1 MGGRRNSP
9 VLCLIMSEDEKEL
22 DSDSEESNSGKEE
35 LSSEEV
41 ASGEPDAP
49 LEAGE
54 PEDSEFEEEEEEEE
68 EEEGVEFDLDAQI
81 EEFRHQIEEDPENCV
96 HHYNLGEALA
106 ELGQSEE
113 AQEAFEQALLLDKN
127 QAFSAII
134 HFGIGNLYYHQLM
147 SGIQSTVVKSSV
159 GLHSQHRA
167 GAQISSVNDDDY
179 ATPLREFEAAVQ
191 DLPSLQADEEIME
204 YISTNVPQQIATV
217 YYKWASDLFDKARQI
232 DNYGDEVK
240 DIKKGLKHL
249 KKTIEID
256 PNHSQANLMV
266 KYGKKM
272 LQEGFSIYDE
282 YGFVAKEIQGT
293 G

>member
-1 MGGRRNSP
+1 M
-9 VLCLIMSEDEKEL
+9 IMSEDEKEL

-41 ASGEPDAP
+41 ASGETDAP

-54 PEDSEFEEEEEEEE
+54 PEDSEFEEEEEE
-68 EEEGVEFDLDAQI
+68 VEFDLDAQI

>member
-1 MGGRRNSP
+1 M
-9 VLCLIMSEDEKEL
+9 IMSEDEKEPE
-22 DSDSEESNSGKEE
+22 SDSLKEESNSED
-35 LSSEEV
+35 V
-41 ASGEPDAP
+41 ANVEPVENVP
-49 LEAGE
+49 SQLEAGE
-54 PEDSEFEEEEEEEE
+54 PEDSVEEFDEEEEE
-68 EEEGVEFDLDAQI
+68 VEFDLEAQI
-81 EEFRHQIEEDPENCV
+81 EEFRHQIEEDPDNCV

-106 ELGQSEE
+106 ELGQLEE
-113 AQEAFEQALLLDKN
+113 AQEAFEQALLLDEN

-167 GAQISSVNDDDY
+167 GNTISSVNDDDY
-179 ATPLREFEAAVQ
+179 SIPLREFEAAMQ
-191 DLPSLQADEEIME
+191 DIQSLQADEEIME
-204 YISTNVPQQIATV
+204 YISQNVPQQIATV

>member
-1 MGGRRNSP
+1 M
-9 VLCLIMSEDEKEL
+9 IMSEDEKEL

-54 PEDSEFEEEEEEEE
+54 PEDSEFEEEGEE
-68 EEEGVEFDLDAQI
+68 VEFDLDAQI
-81 EEFRHQIEEDPENCV
+81 EEFRCQIEEDPENCV

-113 AQEAFEQALLLDKN
+113 AQEAFEQALLLDKD

>member
-1 MGGRRNSP
+1 M
-9 VLCLIMSEDEKEL
+9 IMSEDEKEL
-22 DSDSEESNSGKEE
+22 ESDSLKEESNS
-35 LSSEEV
+35 EEV
-41 ASGEPDAP
+41 ANGEAVENAP
-49 LEAGE
+49 SQLEAGE
-54 PEDSEFEEEEEEEE
+54 PEDSVEEFEEEEE
-68 EEEGVEFDLDAQI
+68 VEFDLEAQI
-81 EEFRHQIEEDPENCV
+81 EEFRHQIEEDPDNCV
-96 HHYNLGEALA
+96 NYYNMGEALA
-106 ELGQSEE
+106 ELGQLEE
-113 AQEAFEQALLLDKN
+113 AQEAFEQALLLDEN

-167 GAQISSVNDDDY
+167 GNTISSVNDDDY
-179 ATPLREFEAAVQ
+179 AIPLREFEAAIQ
-191 DLPSLQADEEIME
+191 DIPSLQADEEITE
-204 YISTNVPQQIATV
+204 YISENVPQQIATV
-217 YYKWASDLFDKARQI
+217 YYKWASDLFAKARQI

-240 DIKKGLKHL
+240 DIKQGLRHL

-256 PNHSQANLMV
+256 PNHTQANLMV

>member
-1 MGGRRNSP
+1 M
-9 VLCLIMSEDEKEL
+9 IMSEDEKEPE
-22 DSDSEESNSGKEE
+22 SDSLKEESNSED
-35 LSSEEV
+35 V
-41 ASGEPDAP
+41 ANVEPVENVP
-49 LEAGE
+49 SQLEAGE
-54 PEDSEFEEEEEEEE
+54 PEDSVEEFDEEEEE
-68 EEEGVEFDLDAQI
+68 VEFDLEAQI
-81 EEFRHQIEEDPENCV
+81 EEFRHQIEEDPDSCV

-106 ELGQSEE
+106 ELGQLEE
-113 AQEAFEQALLLDKN
+113 AQEAFEQALLLDEN

-167 GAQISSVNDDDY
+167 GNTISSVNDDDY
-179 ATPLREFEAAVQ
+179 SIPLREFEAAMQ
-191 DLPSLQADEEIME
+191 DIPSLQADEEIME
-204 YISTNVPQQIATV
+204 YISQNVPQQIATV

-240 DIKKGLKHL
+240 DIKQGLRHL
-249 KKTIEID
+249 KKTIGID

>member
-1 MGGRRNSP
+1 M
-9 VLCLIMSEDEKEL
+9 IMSEDEKEPE
-22 DSDSEESNSGKEE
+22 SDSLKEESNAED
-35 LSSEEV
+35 V
-41 ASGEPDAP
+41 ANVEPVENVP
-49 LEAGE
+49 SQLEAGE
-54 PEDSEFEEEEEEEE
+54 PEDSVEELDEEEEE
-68 EEEGVEFDLDAQI
+68 VEFDLEAQI
-81 EEFRHQIEEDPENCV
+81 EEFRHQIEEDPDNCV

-106 ELGQSEE
+106 ELGQLEE
-113 AQEAFEQALLLDKN
+113 AQEAFEQALLLDEN

-167 GAQISSVNDDDY
+167 GNTISSVNDDDY
-179 ATPLREFEAAVQ
+179 SIPLREFEAAMQ
-191 DLPSLQADEEIME
+191 DIPSLQADEEIME
-204 YISTNVPQQIATV
+204 YISQNVPQQIATV

-240 DIKKGLKHL
+240 DIKQGLRHL
-249 KKTIEID
+249 KKTIGID

>member
-1 MGGRRNSP
+1 M
-9 VLCLIMSEDEKEL
+9 IMSEDEKEL

-54 PEDSEFEEEEEEEE
+54 PEDSEFEEEEEEE
-68 EEEGVEFDLDAQI
+68 VEFDLDAQI

-113 AQEAFEQALLLDKN
+113 AQEAFEQALLLDKD
-127 QAFSAII
+127 QAFGAII

>member
-1 MGGRRNSP
+1 M
-9 VLCLIMSEDEKEL
+9 IMSEDEKEL

-54 PEDSEFEEEEEEEE
+54 PEDSEFEEEG
-68 EEEGVEFDLDAQI
+68 EEGEEVEFDLDAQI
-81 EEFRHQIEEDPENCV
+81 GEFRYQIEEDPENCV

-113 AQEAFEQALLLDKN
+113 AQEAFEQALLLDKD
-127 QAFSAII
+127 QAFGAII

>member
-9 VLCLIMSEDEKEL
+9 LLCLIMSEDEKEL
-22 DSDSEESNSGKEE
+22 EPGPEESNS
-35 LSSEEV
+35 EEV
-41 ASGEPDAP
+41 AAGEPDAL
-49 LEAGE
+49 LEAEEAEE
-54 PEDSEFEEEEEEEE
+54 PEDSELEEEE
-68 EEEGVEFDLDAQI
+68 VEFDLEAQV
-81 EEFRHQIEEDPENCV
+81 EEFKHQIEEEPDNCV

-113 AQEAFEQALLLDKN
+113 AQEAFEQALLLDKD

-167 GAQISSVNDDDY
+167 GDTISSVNDDDY
-179 ATPLREFEAAVQ
+179 AIPLREFEAAIQ
-191 DLPSLQADEEIME
+191 DIPTLQADEEIME
-204 YISTNVPQQIATV
+204 YISKNVPQQIATV

-232 DNYGDEVK
+232 SNYGDEVK
-240 DIKKGLKHL
+240 DIKQGLKHL
-249 KKTIEID
+249 KKTIDID
-256 PNHSQANLMV
+256 PNHTQANLMV

>member
-9 VLCLIMSEDEKEL
+9 LLCLIMSEDEKEL
-22 DSDSEESNSGKEE
+22 EPGPEESNS
-35 LSSEEV
+35 EEV
-41 ASGEPDAP
+41 AAGEPDAL
-49 LEAGE
+49 LEAEEAEE
-54 PEDSEFEEEEEEEE
+54 PEDSELEEEE
-68 EEEGVEFDLDAQI
+68 VEFDLEAQV
-81 EEFRHQIEEDPENCV
+81 EEFRRQIEEDPENCV

-113 AQEAFEQALLLDKN
+113 AQEAFEQALLLDKD

-159 GLHSQHRA
+159 GLHSQHKA
-167 GAQISSVNDDDY
+167 GDTISSVNDDDY
-179 ATPLREFEAAVQ
+179 AIPLREFEAAIQ
-191 DLPSLQADEEIME
+191 GIPTLQADEEIME
-204 YISTNVPQQIATV
+204 YISKNVPQQIATV

-232 DNYGDEVK
+232 SNYGDEVK
-240 DIKKGLKHL
+240 DIKQGLKYL
-249 KKTIEID
+249 KKTVDID
-256 PNHSQANLMV
+256 PNHTQANLMV

>member
-1 MGGRRNSP
+1 M
-9 VLCLIMSEDEKEL
+9 IMSEDEKEPE
-22 DSDSEESNSGKEE
+22 SDSLKEESNSED
-35 LSSEEV
+35 V
-41 ASGEPDAP
+41 ANVEPVENVP
-49 LEAGE
+49 SQLEAGE
-54 PEDSEFEEEEEEEE
+54 PEDSVEEFEEEEE
-68 EEEGVEFDLDAQI
+68 VEFDLEAQI
-81 EEFRHQIEEDPENCV
+81 EEFRHQIEEDPDNCV

-106 ELGQSEE
+106 ELGQLEE
-113 AQEAFEQALLLDKN
+113 AQEAFEQALLLDEN

-167 GAQISSVNDDDY
+167 GNTISSVNDDDY
-179 ATPLREFEAAVQ
+179 SIPLREFEAAMQ
-191 DLPSLQADEEIME
+191 DIPSLQADEEIME
-204 YISTNVPQQIATV
+204 YISQNVPQQIATV

>member
-1 MGGRRNSP
+1 M
-9 VLCLIMSEDEKEL
+9 IMSEDEKEL

-54 PEDSEFEEEEEEEE
+54 PEDSEFEEEGEE
-68 EEEGVEFDLDAQI
+68 VEFDLDAQI
-81 EEFRHQIEEDPENCV
+81 EEFRYQIEEDPENCV

-113 AQEAFEQALLLDKN
+113 AQEAFEQALLLDKD
-127 QAFSAII
+127 QAFGAII
-134 HFGIGNLYYHQLM
+134 HFDIGNLDYHQLM
-147 SGIQSTVVKSSV
+147 SGIQSKVVKSSV

-191 DLPSLQADEEIME
+191 DLPSLQADEEMME

>member
-1 MGGRRNSP
+1 M
-9 VLCLIMSEDEKEL
+9 IMSEDEKEL

-54 PEDSEFEEEEEEEE
+54 PEDSEFEEEGEE
-68 EEEGVEFDLDAQI
+68 VEFDLDAQI

>member
-1 MGGRRNSP
+1 M
-9 VLCLIMSEDEKEL
+9 IMSEDEKEL
-22 DSDSEESNSGKEE
+22 ESDFLKEESNS
-35 LSSEEV
+35 EEV
-41 ASGEPDAP
+41 ANGETVENAP
-49 LEAGE
+49 SQLEAGD
-54 PEDSEFEEEEEEEE
+54 PEDSVEEFEEEEE
-68 EEEGVEFDLDAQI
+68 VEFDLEAQI
-81 EEFRHQIEEDPENCV
+81 EEFRHQIEEDPDNCV
-96 HHYNLGEALA
+96 NYYNMGEALA
-106 ELGQSEE
+106 ELGQLEE
-113 AQEAFEQALLLDKN
+113 AQEAFEQALLLDEN

-167 GAQISSVNDDDY
+167 GDTISSVNDDDY
-179 ATPLREFEAAVQ
+179 AIPLREFEAAIQ
-191 DLPSLQADEEIME
+191 DIPSLQADEEITE
-204 YISTNVPQQIATV
+204 YISENVPQQIATV

-240 DIKKGLKHL
+240 DIKQGLRHL

-256 PNHSQANLMV
+256 PNHTQANLMV

>member
-1 MGGRRNSP
+1 M
-9 VLCLIMSEDEKEL
+9 IMSEDEKEL
-22 DSDSEESNSGKEE
+22 ESDSLKEESNS
-35 LSSEEV
+35 EEV
-41 ASGEPDAP
+41 ANGEAVENAP
-49 LEAGE
+49 SQLEAGE
-54 PEDSEFEEEEEEEE
+54 PEDSVEEFEEEEE
-68 EEEGVEFDLDAQI
+68 VEFDLEAQI
-81 EEFRHQIEEDPENCV
+81 EEFRHQIEEDPDNCV
-96 HHYNLGEALA
+96 NYYNMGEALA
-106 ELGQSEE
+106 ELGQLEE
-113 AQEAFEQALLLDKN
+113 AQEAFEQALLLDEN

-167 GAQISSVNDDDY
+167 GNTISSVNDDDY
-179 ATPLREFEAAVQ
+179 AIPLREFEAAIQ
-191 DLPSLQADEEIME
+191 DIPSLQADEEITE
-204 YISTNVPQQIATV
+204 YISENVPQQIATV

-240 DIKKGLKHL
+240 DIKQGLRHL

-256 PNHSQANLMV
+256 PNHTQANLMV

>member
-1 MGGRRNSP
+1 M
-9 VLCLIMSEDEKEL
+9 IMSEDEKEL
-22 DSDSEESNSGKEE
+22 ESDSLKEKSN
-35 LSSEEV
+35 SEEV
-41 ASGEPDAP
+41 ANGEAVENAP
-49 LEAGE
+49 SQLEAGE
-54 PEDSEFEEEEEEEE
+54 PEDSVEDFEEEEE
-68 EEEGVEFDLDAQI
+68 VEFDLEAQI
-81 EEFRHQIEEDPENCV
+81 EEFRHQIEEDPDNCV
-96 HHYNLGEALA
+96 NYYNMGEALA
-106 ELGQSEE
+106 ELGQLEE
-113 AQEAFEQALLLDKN
+113 AQEAFEQALLLDEN

-167 GAQISSVNDDDY
+167 GDTISSVNDDDY
-179 ATPLREFEAAVQ
+179 AIPLREFEAAIQ
-191 DLPSLQADEEIME
+191 DIPSLQADEEITE
-204 YISTNVPQQIATV
+204 YISENVPQQIATV

-240 DIKKGLKHL
+240 DIKQGLRHL

-256 PNHSQANLMV
+256 PNHTQANLMA

>member
-1 MGGRRNSP
+1 
-9 VLCLIMSEDEKEL
+9 MSEDEKEPE
-22 DSDSEESNSGKEE
+22 SDSLKEESNSED
-35 LSSEEV
+35 V
-41 ASGEPDAP
+41 ANVEPVENVP
-49 LEAGE
+49 SQLEAGE
-54 PEDSEFEEEEEEEE
+54 PEDSVEEFDEEEEE
-68 EEEGVEFDLDAQI
+68 VEFDLEAQI
-81 EEFRHQIEEDPENCV
+81 EEFRHQIEEDPDNCV

-106 ELGQSEE
+106 ELGQLEE
-113 AQEAFEQALLLDKN
+113 AQEAFEQALLLDEN

-167 GAQISSVNDDDY
+167 GNTISSVNDDDY
-179 ATPLREFEAAVQ
+179 SIPLREFEAAMQ
-191 DLPSLQADEEIME
+191 DIPSLQADEEIME
-204 YISTNVPQQIATV
+204 YISQNVPQQIATV

-240 DIKKGLKHL
+240 DIKQGLRHL
-249 KKTIEID
+249 KKTIGID

>member
-41 ASGEPDAP
+41 ASGETDAP

-54 PEDSEFEEEEEEEE
+54 PEDSEFEEEEEE
-68 EEEGVEFDLDAQI
+68 VEFDLDAQI

>member
-1 MGGRRNSP
+1 M
-9 VLCLIMSEDEKEL
+9 IMSEDEKEL
-22 DSDSEESNSGKEE
+22 ESDSLKEESNS
-35 LSSEEV
+35 EEV
-41 ASGEPDAP
+41 ANGEAVENAP
-49 LEAGE
+49 SQLEAGE
-54 PEDSEFEEEEEEEE
+54 PEDSVEEFEEEEE
-68 EEEGVEFDLDAQI
+68 VEFDLEAQI
-81 EEFRHQIEEDPENCV
+81 EEFRHQIEEDPDNCV
-96 HHYNLGEALA
+96 NYYNMGEALA
-106 ELGQSEE
+106 ELGQLEE
-113 AQEAFEQALLLDKN
+113 AQEAFEQALLLDEN

-167 GAQISSVNDDDY
+167 GDTISSVNDDDY
-179 ATPLREFEAAVQ
+179 AIPLREFEAAMQ
-191 DLPSLQADEEIME
+191 DIPSLQADEEIME
-204 YISTNVPQQIATV
+204 YISQNVPQQIATV

-240 DIKKGLKHL
+240 DIKQGLRHL

-256 PNHSQANLMV
+256 PNHTQANLMV

>member
-9 VLCLIMSEDEKEL
+9 LLCLIMSEDEKEL
-22 DSDSEESNSGKEE
+22 EPGPEESNS
-35 LSSEEV
+35 EEV
-41 ASGEPDAP
+41 AAGEPDAL
-49 LEAGE
+49 LEAEEAEE
-54 PEDSEFEEEEEEEE
+54 PEDSELEEEE
-68 EEEGVEFDLDAQI
+68 VEFVLEAQV
-81 EEFRHQIEEDPENCV
+81 EEFKHQIEEEPDNCV

-113 AQEAFEQALLLDKN
+113 AQEAFEQALLLDKD

-167 GAQISSVNDDDY
+167 GDTISSVNDDDY
-179 ATPLREFEAAVQ
+179 AIPLREFEAAIQ
-191 DLPSLQADEEIME
+191 DIPTLQADEEIME
-204 YISTNVPQQIATV
+204 YISKNVPQQIATV

-232 DNYGDEVK
+232 SNYGDEVK
-240 DIKKGLKHL
+240 DIKQGLKHL
-249 KKTIEID
+249 KKTIDID
-256 PNHSQANLMV
+256 PNHTQANLMV

>member
-1 MGGRRNSP
+1 M
-9 VLCLIMSEDEKEL
+9 IMSEDEKEPE
-22 DSDSEESNSGKEE
+22 SDSLKEESNSED
-35 LSSEEV
+35 V
-41 ASGEPDAP
+41 ANVEPVENVP
-49 LEAGE
+49 SQLEAGE
-54 PEDSEFEEEEEEEE
+54 PEDSVEEFDEEEEE
-68 EEEGVEFDLDAQI
+68 VEFDLEAQI
-81 EEFRHQIEEDPENCV
+81 EEFRHQIEEDPDNCV

-106 ELGQSEE
+106 ELGQLEE
-113 AQEAFEQALLLDKN
+113 AQEAFEQALLLDEN

-167 GAQISSVNDDDY
+167 GNTISSVNDDDY
-179 ATPLREFEAAVQ
+179 SIPLREFEAAMQ
-191 DLPSLQADEEIME
+191 DIPSLQADEEIME
-204 YISTNVPQQIATV
+204 YISQNVPQQIATV

-240 DIKKGLKHL
+240 DIKQGLRHL
-249 KKTIEID
+249 KKTIGID

>member
-9 VLCLIMSEDEKEL
+9 LLCLIMSEDEKEL
-22 DSDSEESNSGKEE
+22 EPGPEESNS
-35 LSSEEV
+35 EEV
-41 ASGEPDAP
+41 AAGEPDAL
-49 LEAGE
+49 LEAEEAEE
-54 PEDSEFEEEEEEEE
+54 PEDSELEEEE
-68 EEEGVEFDLDAQI
+68 VEFDLEAQV
-81 EEFRHQIEEDPENCV
+81 EEFKHQIEEDPDNCV

-113 AQEAFEQALLLDKN
+113 AQEAFEQALLLDKD

-167 GAQISSVNDDDY
+167 GDTISSVNDDDY
-179 ATPLREFEAAVQ
+179 AIPLREFEAAIQ
-191 DLPSLQADEEIME
+191 DIPTLQADEEIME
-204 YISTNVPQQIATV
+204 YISKNVPQQIATV

-232 DNYGDEVK
+232 SNYGDEVK
-240 DIKKGLKHL
+240 DIKQGLKHL
-249 KKTIEID
+249 KKTIDID
-256 PNHSQANLMV
+256 PNHTQANLMV

>member
-1 MGGRRNSP
+1 M
-9 VLCLIMSEDEKEL
+9 IMSEDEKEPE
-22 DSDSEESNSGKEE
+22 SDSLKEESNSED
-35 LSSEEV
+35 V
-41 ASGEPDAP
+41 ANVEPVENVP
-49 LEAGE
+49 SQLEAGE
-54 PEDSEFEEEEEEEE
+54 PEDSVEEFDEEEEE
-68 EEEGVEFDLDAQI
+68 VEFDLEAQI

-106 ELGQSEE
+106 ELGQLEE
-113 AQEAFEQALLLDKN
+113 AQEAFEQALLLDEN

-167 GAQISSVNDDDY
+167 GNTISSVNDDDY
-179 ATPLREFEAAVQ
+179 SIPLREFEAAMQ
-191 DLPSLQADEEIME
+191 DIPSLQADEEIME
-204 YISTNVPQQIATV
+204 YISQNVPQQIATV

-240 DIKKGLKHL
+240 DIKQGLRHL
-249 KKTIEID
+249 KKTIGID

>member
-9 VLCLIMSEDEKEL
+9 LLCLIMSEDEKEPE
-22 DSDSEESNSGKEE
+22 SDSLKEESNSED
-35 LSSEEV
+35 V
-41 ASGEPDAP
+41 ANVEPVENVP
-49 LEAGE
+49 SQLEAGE
-54 PEDSEFEEEEEEEE
+54 PEDSVEEFDEEEEE
-68 EEEGVEFDLDAQI
+68 VEFDLEAQI
-81 EEFRHQIEEDPENCV
+81 EEFRHQIEEDPDNCA

-106 ELGQSEE
+106 ELGQLEE
-113 AQEAFEQALLLDKN
+113 AQEAFEQALLLDEN

-167 GAQISSVNDDDY
+167 GNTISSVNDDDY
-179 ATPLREFEAAVQ
+179 SIPLREFEAAIQ
-191 DLPSLQADEEIME
+191 DIPSLQADEEITE
-204 YISTNVPQQIATV
+204 YISENVPQQIATV

-240 DIKKGLKHL
+240 DIKQGLRHL

-256 PNHSQANLMV
+256 PNHTQANLMV

>member
-1 MGGRRNSP
+1 M
-9 VLCLIMSEDEKEL
+9 IMSEDEKEL

-54 PEDSEFEEEEEEEE
+54 PEDSEFEEEGEE
-68 EEEGVEFDLDAQI
+68 VEFDLDAQI
-81 EEFRHQIEEDPENCV
+81 EEFRYQIEEDPENCV

-113 AQEAFEQALLLDKN
+113 AQEAFEQALLLDKD
-127 QAFSAII
+127 QAFGAII

>member
-1 MGGRRNSP
+1 M
-9 VLCLIMSEDEKEL
+9 IMSEDEKEL
-22 DSDSEESNSGKEE
+22 ESDSLKEESNS
-35 LSSEEV
+35 EEV
-41 ASGEPDAP
+41 ANGEAVENAP
-49 LEAGE
+49 SQLEAGE
-54 PEDSEFEEEEEEEE
+54 PEDSVEEFEEEEE
-68 EEEGVEFDLDAQI
+68 VEFDLEAQI
-81 EEFRHQIEEDPENCV
+81 EEFRHQIEEDPDNCV

-106 ELGQSEE
+106 ELGQLEE
-113 AQEAFEQALLLDKN
+113 AQEAFEQALLLDEN

-167 GAQISSVNDDDY
+167 GNTISSVNDDDY
-179 ATPLREFEAAVQ
+179 SIPLREFEAAMQ
-191 DLPSLQADEEIME
+191 DIPSLQADEEIME
-204 YISTNVPQQIATV
+204 YISQNVPQQIATV

-240 DIKKGLKHL
+240 DIKQGLRHL
-249 KKTIEID
+249 KKTIGID
-256 PNHSQANLMV
+256 PNHTQANLMV

>member
-1 MGGRRNSP
+1 M
-9 VLCLIMSEDEKEL
+9 IMSEDEKEPE
-22 DSDSEESNSGKEE
+22 SDSLKEESNSED
-35 LSSEEV
+35 V
-41 ASGEPDAP
+41 ANVEPVENIP
-49 LEAGE
+49 SQLEAGE
-54 PEDSEFEEEEEEEE
+54 PEDSVEEFEEEEE
-68 EEEGVEFDLDAQI
+68 VEFDLEAQI
-81 EEFRHQIEEDPENCV
+81 EEFRHQIEEDPDNCV
-96 HHYNLGEALA
+96 NYYNMGEALA
-106 ELGQSEE
+106 ELGQLEE
-113 AQEAFEQALLLDKN
+113 AQEAFEQALLLDEN

-167 GAQISSVNDDDY
+167 GNTISSVNDDDY
-179 ATPLREFEAAVQ
+179 SIPLREFEAAIQ
-191 DLPSLQADEEIME
+191 DIPSLQADEEIME
-204 YISTNVPQQIATV
+204 YISQNVPQQIATV

-240 DIKKGLKHL
+240 DIKQGLRHL
-249 KKTIEID
+249 KKTIDID
-256 PNHSQANLMV
+256 PNHTQANLMV

>member
-1 MGGRRNSP
+1 M
-9 VLCLIMSEDEKEL
+9 IMSEDEKEPG
-22 DSDSEESNSGKEE
+22 SDSLKEESNSED
-35 LSSEEV
+35 V
-41 ASGEPDAP
+41 ANVEPVENVP
-49 LEAGE
+49 SQLEAGE
-54 PEDSEFEEEEEEEE
+54 PEDSVEEFEEEEE
-68 EEEGVEFDLDAQI
+68 VEFDLEAQI
-81 EEFRHQIEEDPENCV
+81 EEFRHQIEEDPDNCV

-106 ELGQSEE
+106 ELGQLEE
-113 AQEAFEQALLLDKN
+113 AQEAFEQALLLDEN

-167 GAQISSVNDDDY
+167 GNTISSVNDDDY
-179 ATPLREFEAAVQ
+179 AIPLREFEAAMQ
-191 DLPSLQADEEIME
+191 DIPSLQADEEITE
-204 YISTNVPQQIATV
+204 YVSENVPQQIATV

>member
-9 VLCLIMSEDEKEL
+9 LLCLIMSEDEKEL
-22 DSDSEESNSGKEE
+22 ESDSLKEESNS
-35 LSSEEV
+35 EEV
-41 ASGEPDAP
+41 ANGEAVENAP
-49 LEAGE
+49 SQLEAGE
-54 PEDSEFEEEEEEEE
+54 PEDSVEEFDEEEEE
-68 EEEGVEFDLDAQI
+68 VEFDLEAQI
-81 EEFRHQIEEDPENCV
+81 EEFRHQIEEDPDNCV

-106 ELGQSEE
+106 ELGQLEE
-113 AQEAFEQALLLDKN
+113 AQEAFEQALLLDEN

-167 GAQISSVNDDDY
+167 GNTISSVNDDDY
-179 ATPLREFEAAVQ
+179 SIPLREFEAAMQ
-191 DLPSLQADEEIME
+191 DIPSLQADEEIME
-204 YISTNVPQQIATV
+204 YISQNVPQQIATV

-240 DIKKGLKHL
+240 DIKQGLRHL
-249 KKTIEID
+249 KKTIDID
-256 PNHSQANLMV
+256 PNHTQANLMV

>member
-1 MGGRRNSP
+1 
-9 VLCLIMSEDEKEL
+9 MSEDEKEPE
-22 DSDSEESNSGKEE
+22 SDSLKEESNSED
-35 LSSEEV
+35 V
-41 ASGEPDAP
+41 ANVEPVENVP
-49 LEAGE
+49 SQLEAGE
-54 PEDSEFEEEEEEEE
+54 PEDSVEEFDEEEEE
-68 EEEGVEFDLDAQI
+68 VEFDLEAQI
-81 EEFRHQIEEDPENCV
+81 EEFRHQIEEDPDNCV

-106 ELGQSEE
+106 ELGQLEE
-113 AQEAFEQALLLDKN
+113 AQEAFEQALLLDEN

-167 GAQISSVNDDDY
+167 GNTISSVNDDDY
-179 ATPLREFEAAVQ
+179 SIPLREFEAAMQ
-191 DLPSLQADEEIME
+191 DIPSLQADEEIME
-204 YISTNVPQQIATV
+204 YISQNVPQQIATV

-240 DIKKGLKHL
+240 DIKQGLRHL
-249 KKTIEID
+249 KKTIDID
-256 PNHSQANLMV
+256 PNHTQANLMV

>member
-1 MGGRRNSP
+1 M
-9 VLCLIMSEDEKEL
+9 IMSEDEKEL

-68 EEEGVEFDLDAQI
+68 EVEFDLDAQI
-81 EEFRHQIEEDPENCV
+81 EEFRYQIEEDPENCV

-113 AQEAFEQALLLDKN
+113 AQEAFEQALLLDKD
-127 QAFSAII
+127 QAFGAII

-167 GAQISSVNDDDY
+167 GNTISSVNDDDY
-179 ATPLREFEAAVQ
+179 SIPLREFEAAMQ
-191 DLPSLQADEEIME
+191 DIPSLQADEEIME
-204 YISTNVPQQIATV
+204 YISQNVPQQIATV

>member
-1 MGGRRNSP
+1 M
-9 VLCLIMSEDEKEL
+9 IMSEDEKEPE
-22 DSDSEESNSGKEE
+22 SDSLKEESNSED
-35 LSSEEV
+35 V
-41 ASGEPDAP
+41 ANVEPVENVP
-49 LEAGE
+49 SQLEAGE
-54 PEDSEFEEEEEEEE
+54 PEDSVEEFDEEEEE
-68 EEEGVEFDLDAQI
+68 VEFDLEAQI
-81 EEFRHQIEEDPENCV
+81 EEFRHQIEEDPDNCV

-106 ELGQSEE
+106 ELGQLEE
-113 AQEAFEQALLLDKN
+113 AQEAFEQALLLDEN

-167 GAQISSVNDDDY
+167 GNTISSVNDDDY
-179 ATPLREFEAAVQ
+179 STPLREFEAAMQ
-191 DLPSLQADEEIME
+191 DIPSLQADEEIME
-204 YISTNVPQQIATV
+204 YISQNVPQQIATV

-240 DIKKGLKHL
+240 DIKQGLRHL
-249 KKTIEID
+249 KKTIGID
-256 PNHSQANLMV
+256 PNHTQANLMV